1 MQSCWSSYADNFLL
15 CVKLAWTVF
24 TTLSTSSDLGVLLLS
39 DKLFSFICQTAVPVT
54 WRRWRSVLWEDT
66 WTTTWQSRTLQRGR
80 SPEGRSHEKKN
91 TVDHQ
96 VETFVIGETRQTLH
110 TTCRFKNV
118 VLTWWKRLM
127 QSWDVEAKAL
137 FSVMFCYYNN
147 KADFFT
153 IIIVKPKQDVWK

>member
-1 MQSCWSSYADNFLL
+1 M
-15 CVKLAWTVF
+15 
-24 TTLSTSSDLGVLLLS
+24 
-39 DKLFSFICQTAVPVT
+39 TAVAVGALGGYLNYYLTEQDITKRPLS
-54 WRRWRSVLWEDT
+54 WGAF
-66 WTTTWQSRTLQRGR
+66 SR
-80 SPEGRSHEKKN
+80 EKN

-147 KADFFT
+147 KADFFYHYYYQT
-153 IIIVKPKQDVWK
+153 